1 MKITY
6 RKITASKNEEH
17 GQYVVDTP
25 IPTDPASIS
34 RHEQDRIAREIA
46 DEEDAYDLEHDEGIY
61 SCGDINAASS
71 VQDQIYDIEYK
82 IAYIKEELER
92 GVLTPDEEV
101 DQRAHLAELEEEV
114 DKLYDQDAEEWRNSL
129 VTSTDVRCNTNV
141 TASTIVP
148 NKKIQPG
155 LQFNR
160 DGHRMKVAS
169 RSGNTCI
176 ITEDWIAEDTGEPVH
191 ISEKYIIAP
200 DPGHG
205 EFCYRPEDKKYAFNS
220 SQPDGYSWWARLYA
234 TGADNYPWDWGN
246 LDGEEEESADYADD
260 EEDDYTPSATRGDY
274 GPSNPWDAPGMSMSD
289 FI

>member
-6 RKITASKNEEH
+6 RKI
-17 GQYVVDTP
+17 
-25 IPTDPASIS
+25 
-34 RHEQDRIAREIA
+34 
-46 DEEDAYDLEHDEGIY
+46 
-61 SCGDINAASS
+61 
-71 VQDQIYDIEYK
+71 
-82 IAYIKEELER
+82 
-92 GVLTPDEEV
+92 
-101 DQRAHLAELEEEV
+101 
-114 DKLYDQDAEEWRNSL
+114 
-129 VTSTDVRCNTNV
+129 

-200 DPGHG
+200 DPRHG

-234 TGADNYPWDWGN
+234 TGADNYPWDQAYDDDYQEDVPSD
-246 LDGEEEESADYADD
+246 LDEDD
-260 EEDDYTPSATRGDY
+260 EYTPSSTRGDY